1 MGGNIFDSA
10 SAIMTLLS
18 FLAFVGI
25 VWWVFVYKRASDFD
39 SAAQL
44 PFADEAT
51 RAEQNPLEKRH
62 G

>member
-1 MGGNIFDSA
+1 MGGNFFDSA

-18 FLAFVGI
+18 FLVFVGI
-25 VWWVFVYKRASDFD
+25 LWWTFVYKRASDFD

-44 PFADEAT
+44 PFADEAPRT
-51 RAEQNPLEKRH
+51 EKNSLEKRH